1 MDKSHLELMSKKIE
15 SLGNALTKADH
26 KIADYLLANPEQF
39 ISQTITQI
47 AESVGTSIA
56 GITRF
61 VKKMG
66 YDKLPDFKIALT
78 KDLESNTSIPYED
91 ISSHDSIT
99 ELSKKVIAHN
109 VQGLLDLEGSLNEEN
124 LNACLAILTQAK
136 KLSFV
141 GFGGSVSVAQ
151 DAYLK
156 FLRLGKTVEL
166 ISDVHLLTI
175 SASIGDSDH
184 AIVVI
189 SHEGANTDLN
199 AALKIAKQNGA
210 KVIAITQFTQSPLTK
225 LAEVCLY
232 TFAKGF
238 TYKPEPLVSR
248 VTEYTIVDL
257 LYVAFCVYS
266 GTNLQKNLKTISEN
280 LKQFKNYE
288 V

>member
-1 MDKSHLELMSKKIE
+1 MDNHNLELMSKKIE
-15 SLGNALTKADH
+15 SLGTALTNADQ

-78 KDLESNTSIPYED
+78 KDLESNASIPYED
-91 ISSHDSIT
+91 ISSQDSIT

-109 VQGLLDLEGSLNEEN
+109 IQGLMDLEGSLNEEN
-124 LNACLAILTQAK
+124 LNVCLDILTQSK
-136 KLSFV
+136 KISFV

-166 ISDVHLLTI
+166 LSDVHMLTI
-175 SASIGDSDH
+175 SASVEHPNH

-199 AALKIAKQNGA
+199 AALKIAKKNGA
-210 KVIAITQFTQSPLTK
+210 QIIAITQFSQSPLTK
-225 LAEVCLY
+225 ISDVCLY

-238 TYKPEPLVSR
+238 NYKPEPLISR

-257 LYVAFCVYS
+257 LYVAFSIYS
-266 GTNLQKNLKTISEN
+266 ENNLQKNLKIISEN

-288 V
+288 I